1 MTDSAR
7 PRVYGADRDD
17 PHPWPQPGR
26 TYAAL
31 YGGPLD
37 GLLVDVTGCPPA
49 ELAEGAALITEA
61 GAYGPGG
68 RA

>member
-7 PRVYGADRDD
+7 PRLYWADHDD
-17 PHPWPQPGR
+17 PNPWPQPGR

-49 ELAEGAALITEA
+49 ELAEGAALMER
-61 GAYGPGG
+61 PRG
-68 RA
+68 RCPRPR